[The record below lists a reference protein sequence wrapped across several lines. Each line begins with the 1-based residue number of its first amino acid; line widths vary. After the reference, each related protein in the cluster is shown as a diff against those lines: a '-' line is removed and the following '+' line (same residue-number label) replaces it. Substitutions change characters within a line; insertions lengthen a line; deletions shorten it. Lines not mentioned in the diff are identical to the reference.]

1 MNTDEL
7 ILCVENTQ
15 ITKSRRCRSILADMS
30 IWRRPEGVPPQ
41 KAKRHVRKVREVTRK
56 SLFSNMRH
64 TVSKY
69 LPDRRLQQMRNEIGF
84 PNR

>member
-41 KAKRHVRKVREVTRK
+41 KAKRHVRKVREVTLLK
-56 SLFSNMRH
+56 H
-64 TVSKY
+64 
-69 LPDRRLQQMRNEIGF
+69 EI
-84 PNR
+84 NCVEIST